1 MLRYSLRALAL
12 LAPTLL
18 LAHFL
23 GYAFGHLVA
32 PLHAARSPLSV
43 GSVDRTP
50 LLASYAAY
58 LAEAAPRGLG
68 AMPGDAAGQSI
79 ARVVGVAALNSLGLL
94 AIAMALSTIVGIAL
108 GIAAVRDGPP
118 RIAPWLTGAATV
130 GLAVPTFF
138 FGVLGVSAAIM
149 LLIYAPGRVL
159 ILPLEGYGWDAH
171 LVLPVLALM
180 LRPTAQIAQV
190 TAGMLVAELGRQYVV
205 TARSLGVG
213 EARITRR
220 HVLRNALPS
229 VVGTL
234 AASLRLTAG
243 ELIIVETL
251 FYWPGLG
258 RLIALTLIP
267 ANASLGGEAAQF
279 LSPPVIGA
287 AVALFAGLFLLTNA
301 AAGLCIRALD
311 PRLRQTV

>member
-1 MLRYSLRALAL
+1 VLRYTLRTLAIL
-12 LAPTLL
+12 VPALL

-32 PLHAARSPLSV
+32 PLHAARNPLSI
-43 GSVDRTP
+43 GDFDRAP
-50 LLASYAAY
+50 LLESYAAY
-58 LAEAAPRGLG
+58 LGGPARLGLG
-68 AMPGDAAGQSI
+68 PLPGSGSGQSV
-79 ARVVGVAALNSLGLL
+79 ATALGVAALNSLGLL
-94 AIAMALSTIVGIAL
+94 AIAMSLSVVVGLAL

-118 RIAPWLTGAATV
+118 RIAPWLTGAATA

-149 LLIYAPGRVL
+149 LLIYAPGQFL

-190 TAGMLVAELGRQYVV
+190 TAGMMVAELGRQYVT
-205 TARSLGVG
+205 TARSLGVD
-213 EARITRR
+213 ERRIARR
-220 HVLRNALPS
+220 HVLRNALPG
-229 VVGTL
+229 VVATV

-267 ANASLGGEAAQF
+267 SNSALDGETALF
-279 LSPPVIGA
+279 LSPPVLAA
-287 AVALFAGLFLLTNA
+287 AVALFAGLFLLSNA

-311 PRLRQTV
+311 PRVRHS

>member
-1 MLRYSLRALAL
+1 MLRYTLRTLAIL
-12 LAPTLL
+12 VPALL

-32 PLHAARSPLSV
+32 PLHAARNPLSI
-43 GSVDRTP
+43 GDFDRAP

-58 LAEAAPRGLG
+58 LGGPARLGLG
-68 AMPGDAAGQSI
+68 PLPGSTSGQSV
-79 ARVVGVAALNSLGLL
+79 AAALGVAALNSLGLL
-94 AIAMALSTIVGIAL
+94 AIAMGLSIVVGLAL
-108 GIAAVRDGPP
+108 GVAAARDGPP
-118 RIAPWLTGAATV
+118 RIAPWLTGAATA

-149 LLIYAPGRVL
+149 LLIYAPGQFL

-180 LRPTAQIAQV
+180 LRPTAQIAQL
-190 TAGMLVAELGRQYVV
+190 TAGMMVAELGRQYVT
-205 TARSLGVG
+205 TARSLGVDEG
-213 EARITRR
+213 RIVRR
-220 HVLRNALPS
+220 HVLRNALPG
-229 VVGTL
+229 VVATV

-258 RLIALTLIP
+258 RLIALALIP
-267 ANASLGGEAAQF
+267 SNSALDGESALF
-279 LSPPVIGA
+279 LSAPVLAA
-287 AVALFAGLFLLTNA
+287 AVALFAGLFLLSNA

-311 PRLRQTV
+311 PRVRHP